1 MTTSGTLKRMDN
13 NQLYKACWGVLVL
26 GLFLATFGIQWTFF
40 ILLYILLFVVGFV
53 LVLGYWGYLMS
64 QEMTKNA
71 LEGDFGPTS
80 KGLEKVIQEIQL
92 SRKSFKM
99 DKRLTGSSII
109 DEPLQEV
116 LQLFFRDYVHGW
128 YYTIS
133 TDEGFL
139 YDLRQTLQRAL
150 IAFANRSKDV
160 EWVNFLTTR
169 FVDDI
174 TNHLKIYRKA
184 KERVEKSEG
193 DDNASLDIETAFFE
207 IEHEMEMDICRE
219 QICLSEGKEK
229 DYLSDISE
237 MLLYLLLPPEDF
249 HNKPFRY
256 FFREMIATCVL
267 FPTVSMICDPD
278 YVNQTIAWLCKD
290 STFMRDAFMTMIS
303 EGLNVVEDVEGIKN
317 KVDIE
322 IAKLRAHDSETSGAA
337 DVAVRQQLS
346 SLLFVKKMCEAK
358 IRTLKYGDGEL
369 PSLPSEQP
377 EELGKLLIPNQ
388 PLPVLPLQVI
398 LDNNTALSYFIE
410 FMNSVNGQAY
420 LYFWLAVE
428 SYRVTAE
435 QQLSFTMERQLL
447 LESDTGDNQEE
458 RDAAAADAEV
468 LRLAAQSIFDQYL
481 SETADPRVVLSKDL
495 PKKLFKRIAQ
505 EEPSASCFDDVQA
518 QVYEILREESFY
530 GAFCK
535 SQAYI
540 RCLLDLEIPLEKSD
554 DLETASNADDDDV
567 ASIDSEFS
575 QPEDTALGVKPWTP
589 DDDIRL
595 NATITEIG
603 SCKDSGKTYALYSIN
618 VYRACSEGT
627 KSWTVFRRY
636 SDFDDLHMHLK
647 EKFGLIGSLI
657 LPGKKTFHNL
667 DKKFLEKRRIALDS
681 YLQILLST
689 ELLGQHSGMFEIV
702 NNFLIPGAYAR
713 EKGQFARKVDTLVA
727 PIRHVSHA
735 IKTVPDSLSGGVH
748 KIFTKSGQRR
758 DLKEDA
764 RHLYADI
771 DPEEDDNIP
780 LRILLLLMDEIFDL
794 KHRNL
799 WLRRR
804 IVVLLRQI
812 IKTTYG
818 DRINRKIVDYVNYT
832 TSSEQIAEYVKL
844 FRDSYWPGG
853 VLAETSPERKKD
865 VKVRTRVAAKTKMFG
880 SIPEELKRFLG
891 SEVTM
896 AGVCR
901 VFDTFQYCSLNKR
914 LLYVLWEGILELLF
928 PNNKFNDIFLKIHA
942 KPKT

>member
-1 MTTSGTLKRMDN
+1 MENK
-13 NQLYKACWGVLVL
+13 QLHRACWGFLVV
-26 GLFLATFGIQWTFF
+26 GLSIGTFGIWWTLF
-40 ILLYILLFVVGFV
+40 IFIYILLFAVGFL
-53 LVLGYWGYLMS
+53 LVMGYWGYILS
-64 QEMTKNA
+64 LETAKKCQ
-71 LEGDFGPTS
+71 EGDFGPTS

-92 SRKSFKM
+92 SRNSFKM

-139 YDLRQTLQRAL
+139 YDLRQALQRAL

-184 KERVEKSEG
+184 KERLDKNEG
-193 DDNASLDIETAFFE
+193 DDNATLDVETAFFQV
-207 IEHEMEMDICRE
+207 EHEMEKDICRE

-237 MLLYLLLPPEDF
+237 VLLYLLLPPEDF

-267 FPTVSMICDPD
+267 FPMVSMICDAD
-278 YVNQTIAWLCKD
+278 YINQTIAWLCED
-290 STFMRDAFMTMIS
+290 SSFTREAFMTMIR
-303 EGLNVVEDVEGIKN
+303 EGLTAVEDVEVTKD
-317 KVDIE
+317 KVDLE

-346 SLLFVKKMCEAK
+346 SLIFVKNICEAK
-358 IRTLKYGDGEL
+358 IRTLKYGDCEL
-369 PSLPSEQP
+369 PSIPSEQADD
-377 EELGKLLIPNQ
+377 LGKLIPPNK
-388 PLPVLPLQVI
+388 PLPTLPLQVI
-398 LDNNTALSYFIE
+398 LDNNIALSYFIE
-410 FMNSVNGQAY
+410 FMNSAGGQAY

-435 QQLSFTMERQLL
+435 QQLSLTLERQLI
-447 LESDTGDNQEE
+447 EGGDGSGNNEE
-458 RDAAAADAEV
+458 VDHAIFADVEAM
-468 LRLAAQSIFDQYL
+468 RLSAQSIFDQYL
-481 SETADPRVVLSKDL
+481 SETADPRVVLPKEL
-495 PKKLFKRIAQ
+495 PKKIFKRIAQ
-505 EEPSASCFDDVQA
+505 EEPSPNCFDDVQA
-518 QVYEILREESFY
+518 QVYDIIHGDSFY
-530 GAFCK
+530 GTFLK
-535 SQAYI
+535 SRAYI
-540 RCLLDLEIPLEKSD
+540 RCLLDLEVPLEKSD
-554 DLETASNADDDDV
+554 DLETASNVEDDDA

-575 QPEDTALGVKPWTP
+575 AAEDNPFRNKLWSP

-595 NATITEIG
+595 NAAITEIG
-603 SCKDSGKTYALYSIN
+603 SCKENGKAYALYSIN
-618 VYRACSEGT
+618 VYRASSEGT
-627 KSWTVFRRY
+627 KSWAVFRRY

-647 EKFGLIGSLI
+647 EKFGQISFLL
-657 LPGKKTFHNL
+657 LPGKRTFHNL

-681 YLQILLST
+681 YLQNLLST
-689 ELLGQHSGMFEIV
+689 EILAQHPGMFEIV
-702 NNFLIPGAYAR
+702 SNFLIPGAYAR

-727 PIRHVSHA
+727 PIRQVSHA
-735 IKTVPDSLSGGVH
+735 IKTVPDSLSGGVQ
-748 KIFTKSGQRR
+748 KIFTKPGGQRR
-758 DLKEDA
+758 DLKEDS

-804 IVVLLRQI
+804 IIVLLRQI

-818 DRINRKIVDYVNYT
+818 DTINRKIVDYVNYM
-832 TSSEQIAEYVKL
+832 TSAEQIAEYVKL
-844 FRDSYWPGG
+844 FRDSFWPGG
-853 VLAETSPERKKD
+853 VLAESSPERKKD

-896 AGVCR
+896 EGVCR

-928 PNNKFNDIFLKIHA
+928 PDNKFNDIFLKIHA
-942 KPKT
+942 KPNT

>member
-1 MTTSGTLKRMDN
+1 MET
-13 NQLYKACWGVLVL
+13 NQFHRACWGILVL
-26 GLFLATFGIQWTFF
+26 GLSLATFGLWWTFF
-40 ILLYILLFVVGFV
+40 ILIYILLFIIGFL
-53 LVLGYWGYLMS
+53 LVLGYWGYILS
-64 QEMTKNA
+64 FETAKNA
-71 LEGDFGPTS
+71 REGDFGPVS

-184 KERVEKSEG
+184 KERLEKSEG
-193 DDNASLDIETAFFE
+193 EDNAALDIETAFFQV
-207 IEHEMEMDICRE
+207 EHEMQKDICRE

-256 FFREMIATCVL
+256 FFREMIASCVL
-267 FPTVSMICDPD
+267 FPTVSMICDAD
-278 YVNQTIAWLCKD
+278 FVNQTIAWLCKD
-290 STFMRDAFMTMIS
+290 STFTREAFMTMIR
-303 EGLNVVEDVEGIKN
+303 EGLTTVEDVEFTKD
-317 KVDIE
+317 KVDLE
-322 IAKLRAHDSETSGAA
+322 IAKLRAHDSETSDAA

-346 SLLFVKKMCEAK
+346 SLIFVKKICEAK

-377 EELGKLLIPNQ
+377 DELGKLIPPNKS
-388 PLPVLPLQVI
+388 LAVLPLHVI

-410 FMNSVNGQAY
+410 FMNSVSGEAY

-435 QQLSFTMERQLL
+435 QYLSLTLERQLQGTDSS
-447 LESDTGDNQEE
+447 SDCNELDPSTK
-458 RDAAAADAEV
+458 AEFEV
-468 LRLAAQSIFDQYL
+468 VRLSAQSIFDQYL
-481 SETADPRVVLSKDL
+481 SETADPRVILPKEL
-495 PKKLFKRIAQ
+495 PKKIFKQIAQ
-505 EEPSASCFDDVQA
+505 EEPSPNCFDDVQA
-518 QVYEILREESFY
+518 QVYDIIHGESFY
-530 GAFCK
+530 GTFLK

-540 RCLLDLEIPLEKSD
+540 RCLLDLEIPLEKPD
-554 DLETASNADDDDV
+554 DT

-575 QPEDTALGVKPWTP
+575 QAEDNLVINKLWSP

-595 NATITEIG
+595 NATISEIG
-603 SCKDSGKTYALYSIN
+603 SCKESGKEYALYSIN
-618 VYRACSEGT
+618 VYRASSGGT

-647 EKFGLIGSLI
+647 EKFGQISVLL
-657 LPGKKTFHNL
+657 LPGKRTFHNL
-667 DKKFLEKRRIALDS
+667 DKKFLEKRRIALDT
-681 YLQILLST
+681 YLQNLLTT
-689 ELLGQHSGMFEIV
+689 ELLGQHPGMFEIV
-702 NNFLIPGAYAR
+702 NNFLIPGAYSR

-727 PIRHVSHA
+727 PIRQVSHA

-748 KIFTKSGQRR
+748 KIFTKPAGQRS

-764 RHLYADI
+764 THLYADI
-771 DPEEDDNIP
+771 DPEGDDNIP

-794 KHRNL
+794 KQRNL

-804 IVVLLRQI
+804 IIVLLRQI

-818 DRINRKIVDYVNYT
+818 DTINRKIVDHVNYM
-832 TSSEQIAEYVKL
+832 TSAEQIAEYVKL
-844 FRDSYWPGG
+844 FRDSFWPGG
-853 VLAETSPERKKD
+853 VLAESSSERKKD

-896 AGVCR
+896 EGVCR

-928 PNNKFNDIFLKIHA
+928 PDNKFNDIFLKIHA
-942 KPKT
+942 KTRLQ

>member
-1 MTTSGTLKRMDN
+1 MEN
-13 NQLYKACWGVLVL
+13 NQFYKACWGILVL
-26 GLFLATFGIQWTFF
+26 GLFVTTFGVWWTFF
-40 ILLYILLFVVGFV
+40 ISLYILLFVLGFL

-64 QEMTKNA
+64 QEMAKNA
-71 LEGDFGPTS
+71 VRGNFGPVS
-80 KGLEKVIQEIQL
+80 KGLDKVIQEIQL

-116 LQLFFRDYVHGW
+116 LQLFFRDYVHEW

-139 YDLRQTLQRAL
+139 YDLRQTLQRAF

-174 TNHLKIYRKA
+174 TNHLKIYRTA
-184 KERVEKSEG
+184 KQRVEKSEG
-193 DDNASLDIETAFFE
+193 DDSTSLDIETAFFQV
-207 IEHEMEMDICRE
+207 EHEMEKDICRE

-256 FFREMIATCVL
+256 FFREIIAICVL

-290 STFMRDAFMTMIS
+290 ATFTREAFMTIIR
-303 EGLNVVEDVEGIKN
+303 EGLSVVEDVDGVKD
-317 KVDIE
+317 KVEIE

-346 SLLFVKKMCEAK
+346 SLLFVKKICEAK
-358 IRTLKYGDGEL
+358 IRTLKFGDGEL
-369 PSLPSEQP
+369 PSLPSENP
-377 EELGKLLIPNQ
+377 EELGKLLPPNQ

-410 FMNSVNGQAY
+410 FMNSVDGQAY

-435 QQLSFTMERQLL
+435 LQLSLAMERRLL
-447 LESDTGDNQEE
+447 VEGDTVDNEEE
-458 RDAAAADAEV
+458 RDAAAADLEV
-468 LRLAAQSIFDQYL
+468 LRLAAQNIFDQYL
-481 SETADPRVVLSKDL
+481 SETANPRVVLSREAPRKV
-495 PKKLFKRIAQ
+495 FKRIAQ
-505 EEPSASCFDDVQA
+505 EEPSPSCFDDVQA
-518 QVYEILREESFY
+518 QVYEILHEESFY
-530 GAFCK
+530 GAFLK

-540 RCLLDLEIPLEKSD
+540 RCLLDLEVPLEKTD
-554 DLETASNADDDDV
+554 DLETASTTEDDDV
-567 ASIDSEFS
+567 ASIDSDFS
-575 QPEDTALGVKPWTP
+575 QPEDSSLSVKLWTSN
-589 DDDIRL
+589 DDIRL
-595 NATITEIG
+595 NATVTETG
-603 SCKDSGKTYALYSIN
+603 SCKDTGKTYALYSIN
-618 VYRACSEGT
+618 VYRASSEGT

-647 EKFGLIGSLI
+647 EKFGSIGSLL

-667 DKKFLEKRRIALDS
+667 DKKFLERRRIALDS
-681 YLQILLST
+681 YLQSVLST
-689 ELLGQHSGMFEIV
+689 DLLGQHPGMFEIV
-702 NNFLIPGAYAR
+702 NNFLMPGAYAR
-713 EKGQFARKVDTLVA
+713 EKGQFARKVGTLVA
-727 PIRHVSHA
+727 PIRQVSHA

-748 KIFTKSGQRR
+748 KIFTKPGQRR
-758 DLKEDA
+758 DLKEDT

-771 DPEEDDNIP
+771 ELEEDDNIP

-812 IKTTYG
+812 IETTYG
-818 DRINRKIVDYVNYT
+818 DRINR
-832 TSSEQIAEYVKL
+832 
-844 FRDSYWPGG
+844 DSFWPGG
-853 VLAETSPERKKD
+853 ILAETSPERKKD

-896 AGVCR
+896 EGICR
-901 VFDTFQYCSLNKR
+901 VFDTFQYSSLNKR

-928 PNNKFNDIFLKIHA
+928 PDNKFNDIFLKIHA

>member
-1 MTTSGTLKRMDN
+1 M
-13 NQLYKACWGVLVL
+13 LVL
-26 GLFLATFGIQWTFF
+26 GLLLTTFGLQWTFF
-40 ILLYILLFVVGFV
+40 ILLYVLLFAVGFV
-53 LVLGYWGYLMS
+53 LVLGYWGYIWSMEMAKSS
-64 QEMTKNA
+64 Q
-71 LEGDFGPTS
+71 EGDFGPVS

-174 TNHLKIYRKA
+174 TNHLKIYHKA
-184 KERVEKSEG
+184 KQRVEKNEG
-193 DDNASLDIETAFFE
+193 DDNSALDIETAFFQV
-207 IEHEMEMDICRE
+207 EHEMEIDICRE

-267 FPTVSMICDPD
+267 FPMVSMVCDPD

-290 STFMRDAFMTMIS
+290 STFTREAFMIMIR
-303 EGLNVVEDVEGIKN
+303 EGLSVVEDVEVTKD
-317 KVDIE
+317 KVDLE

-346 SLLFVKKMCEAK
+346 SLLFVKKICEAK

-369 PSLPSEQP
+369 PSLPSEQVD
-377 EELGKLLIPNQ
+377 ELGKLIPPNKL
-388 PLPVLPLQVI
+388 LPILPLEVI
-398 LDNNTALSYFIE
+398 LDNNIALSYFIE

-435 QQLSFTMERQLL
+435 QQLSLTLERQLMD
-447 LESDTGDNQEE
+447 ESDGGDTEE
-458 RDAAAADAEV
+458 SGSAATADFEV
-468 LRLAAQSIFDQYL
+468 LRVAAQSIFEQYL
-481 SETADPRVVLSKDL
+481 SETADPRVVLSNEL
-495 PKKLFKRIAQ
+495 PTKIFKRIAQ
-505 EEPSASCFDDVQA
+505 EEPSPNCFDDVQG

-530 GAFCK
+530 GAFLK
-535 SQAYI
+535 SRAYI

-554 DLETASNADDDDV
+554 DLETASNAGDDDA
-567 ASIDSEFS
+567 ASFDSELS
-575 QPEDTALGVKPWTP
+575 QTEENPLRDKLWSP
-589 DDDIRL
+589 DDEIRV

-603 SCKDSGKTYALYSIN
+603 SCKDTGKTYALYSID
-618 VYRACSEGT
+618 VYRASSEGT
-627 KSWTVFRRY
+627 NSWTVFRRY

-647 EKFGLIGSLI
+647 EKYGHISGLL
-657 LPGKKTFHNL
+657 LPGKRTFHNL
-667 DKKFLEKRRIALDS
+667 DKKFLEKRRIALDA
-681 YLQILLST
+681 YLQNLLST
-689 ELLGQHSGMFEIV
+689 DVLGQHPGMFEIV
-702 NNFLIPGAYAR
+702 NNFLIPGPYAR

-735 IKTVPDSLSGGVH
+735 FKTVPDSLSGGVH
-748 KIFTKSGQRR
+748 KIFTKPGQRR

-771 DPEEDDNIP
+771 DPEEEDNIP

-818 DRINRKIVDYVNYT
+818 DRINRKIVDHVNYM
-832 TSSEQIAEYVKL
+832 TSAEQIAEYVKL
-844 FRDSYWPGG
+844 FRDSFWPGG

-896 AGVCR
+896 EGVCR

-914 LLYVLWEGILELLF
+914 LLYVVWEGILELLF
-928 PNNKFNDIFLKIHA
+928 PDNKFNDIFLKIHA
-942 KPKT
+942 KSKT

>member
-1 MTTSGTLKRMDN
+1 MDPS
-13 NQLYKACWGVLVL
+13 QLHVHKAGWAILVI
-26 GLFLATFGIQWTFF
+26 GLSLTTFGIWWTCFLF
-40 ILLYILLFVVGFV
+40 LYVLLFTLGFA

-64 QEMTKNA
+64 QELKENT
-71 LEGDFGPTS
+71 LEGDFGPVS

-92 SRKSFKM
+92 SRLSFKM

-109 DEPLQEV
+109 DEPLQDV
-116 LQLFFRDYVHGW
+116 LELFFRDYVHGW
-128 YYTIS
+128 YYDNIS

-169 FVDDI
+169 LVDDL

-184 KERVEKSEG
+184 KQRVEESEG
-193 DDNASLDIETAFFE
+193 DNAPLDIETAFFQV
-207 IEHEMEMDICRE
+207 EHEMEKEICRE

-256 FFREMIATCVL
+256 FFREIIATCVL
-267 FPTVSMICDPD
+267 FPTVSMVCDPD
-278 YVNQTIAWLCKD
+278 YVNQTIAWLCQD
-290 STFMRDAFMTMIS
+290 STFTRDAFMTMIR
-303 EGLNVVEDVEGIKN
+303 EGLMAVEDVQGTKD
-317 KVDIE
+317 KVEQE
-322 IAKLRAHDSETSGAA
+322 IAKLRAHDSETSDAA

-346 SLLFVKKMCEAK
+346 SLLFVRKICEAK

-369 PSLPSEQP
+369 PSMPLEQP
-377 EELGKLLIPNQ
+377 DELGKLLAPNH
-388 PLPVLPLQVI
+388 PLPSLPLQVI

-410 FMNSVNGQAY
+410 FMNNINGQVY

-435 QQLSFTMERQLL
+435 QQLSLSLEQQLIK
-447 LESDTGDNQEE
+447 ESDGGDNENISIP
-458 RDAAAADAEV
+458 AADIEV
-468 LRLAAQSIFDQYL
+468 LRLAAQNIFDQYL
-481 SETADPRVVLSKDL
+481 SEAADPRVVLSKEM

-505 EEPSASCFDDVQA
+505 EEPSPNCFDDCQA
-518 QVYEILREESFY
+518 QVYEILCQESFY
-530 GAFCK
+530 GAFLK

-540 RCLLDLEIPLEKSD
+540 RCLLDLEIPLEKTD
-554 DLETASNADDDDV
+554 DLETASTADDDDV
-567 ASIDSEFS
+567 ASIDSELS
-575 QPEDTALGVKPWTP
+575 QPEQEGTAVIKLWTP

-595 NATITEIG
+595 NATITETN
-603 SCKDSGKTYALYSIN
+603 SCKDDGRTYAVYTIN
-618 VYRACSEGT
+618 VYRASSEGT

-636 SDFDDLHMHLK
+636 SDFDDLHLHLK
-647 EKFGLIGSLI
+647 EKFGSIPHLL
-657 LPGKKTFHNL
+657 LPGKRTFHNL
-667 DKKFLEKRRIALDS
+667 DKKFLEKRRHALDA
-681 YLQILLST
+681 YLQTLLST
-689 ELLGQHSGMFEIV
+689 EVLGQHLGMFEIV

-748 KIFTKSGQRR
+748 KIFTKPGQRH

-764 RHLYADI
+764 RQLYADI
-771 DPEEDDNIP
+771 DLEEDDNIP

-794 KHRNL
+794 KHKNL

-804 IVVLLRQI
+804 IVVFLRQI

-818 DRINRKIVDYVNYT
+818 DRINRKIVDYVNFM
-832 TSSEQIAEYVKL
+832 TSAEQIAEYVKL

-853 VLAETSPERKKD
+853 ILAEASPERKKD
-865 VKVRTRVAAKTKMFG
+865 VKVRTRVAAKTKIFG

-914 LLYVLWEGILELLF
+914 LLYVLWEGILELMF
-928 PNNKFNDIFLKIHA
+928 PNNKFNDIFHKIHA
-942 KPKT
+942 KSKA